1 MLLAAAGLCGRVL
14 IWMQHFETGRRHGR
28 AHVDNQRALF
38 NARHAK
44 MRMQVG
50 GQQAFG
56 GGVQLLPVARAV
68 QEVGKGGVGGDK
80 GGKLHVVWVGIAP
93 NGFSGCLVA

>member
-1 MLLAAAGLCGRVL
+1 
-14 IWMQHFETGRRHGR
+14 
-28 AHVDNQRALF
+28 
-38 NARHAK
+38 

-56 GGVQLLPVARAV
+56 GVVQLLPVARAL

-80 GGKLHVVWVGIAP
+80 GGKLHGLGRDCAERVFRLPIRLARVGFCAVLPIRPA
-93 NGFSGCLVA
+93 GA